1 MDLKQ
6 VWSHFMEYLLEN
18 DEIRNAWRKDVTG
31 IPFLYV
37 QLQKD
42 TEAEVL
48 LTHIKKAAGRSM
60 EGKRLHSETIYVRAE
75 PPLYVFRH
83 RFYVPREKMFC
94 CGNVCVDCILLRGNS
109 FYPQKK
115 A

>member
-6 VWSHFMEYLLEN
+6 VWDYFIEYLLEKG
-18 DEIRNAWRKDVTG
+18 EIKNAWRKDVTG

-37 QLQKD
+37 HLQKD
-42 TEAEVL
+42 MDKETL
-48 LTHIKKAAGRSM
+48 LTHIKKSSGRSM
-60 EGKRLHSETIYVRAE
+60 EGKRLHSETIYVRSE
-75 PPLYVFRH
+75 PLLYVFRH

-94 CGNVCVDCILLRGNS
+94 CGNVCVDCILLQGNS
-109 FYPQKK
+109 FSPQKK